1 MKDKITVVKMIF
13 GLFAALGI
21 IFIIVGILWFAI
33 GSRFKKSAVEVSAV
47 IQEIEQYRDSDG
59 DLSHRVYVSYSYN
72 EQNYENVRLNEYSSN
87 MYEGKEIEIMI
98 DPNNPRV
105 NMMNLGLYL
114 GSGIF
119 IGMGVIFACVG
130 IFPLIGLGRSSS
142 VQKKLIASGQ
152 YIYATV
158 ESIQYNKNYTMNG
171 QYPFI
176 IYCTYKDDYKNI
188 IYRFKSDNI
197 WTNPEYFVQPG
208 SEIKVFVDRQNYK
221 NYHVDIESIMQ
232 AKIMDYT

>member
-1 MKDKITVVKMIF
+1 MKDKIKVVKMIF

-21 IFIIVGILWFAI
+21 IFIIVGILWLAI
-33 GSRFKKSAVEVSAV
+33 GSRFKKNAVEVSAV

-130 IFPLIGLGRSSS
+130 IFPLIGLGRSSFA
-142 VQKKLIASGQ
+142 QKKLIASGQ

-232 AKIMDYT
+232 GKIMDYT